1 MQGALIW
8 EFGTERRGTRADADL
23 TVIGDIALLGAGA
36 RVLGASDDGFLALG
50 ARVADP
56 CGTTNSCNVTVTDSL
71 GSPLTVTVP
80 PAKY

>member
-1 MQGALIW
+1 VG
-8 EFGTERRGTRADADL
+8 F
-23 TVIGDIALLGAGA
+23 GDITAK
-36 RVLGASDDGFLALG
+36 G

-71 GSPLTVTVP
+71 GSSVTVTVP